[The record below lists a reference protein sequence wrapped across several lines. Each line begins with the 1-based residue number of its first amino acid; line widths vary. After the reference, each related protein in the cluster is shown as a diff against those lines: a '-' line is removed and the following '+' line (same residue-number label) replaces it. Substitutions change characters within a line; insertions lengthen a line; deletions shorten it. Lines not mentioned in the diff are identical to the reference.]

1 MIYASVCV
9 CVCATLC
16 VYLWVCDTSVCVCVC
31 VCVCN
36 TMCVFV
42 GVGDTSVC
50 INALVLCQVVLLSV
64 YVCGTGRDRVRS
76 MTMLFGV

>member
-1 MIYASVCV
+1 MCVSECDICLCV
-9 CVCATLC
+9 CVQHYVCICGC
-16 VYLWVCDTSVCVCVC
+16 VIPLCVC

-64 YVCGTGRDRVRS
+64 YVCGTGRDRV
-76 MTMLFGV
+76 